1 MKDDDEDKNLGRW
14 VNRQRSMFQAGK
26 LRKDRQLSL
35 EKIGLKW
42 SMLATTSWESMF
54 ETLCQYVEEK
64 KKGGAEWDGNVP
76 ANYRTEDIPPRAL
89 GRWINRQRS
98 AYGKNKLKP
107 EYVAKLNEIGL
118 KWSIHERRP
127 TYHQYTSA
135 RPETAASSSVVPE
148 LALSSSTPT
157 QNTDAAKPQAALAAS
172 GVQKDSNVSDKENDA
187 IIIESVRPDHI
198 GSSEGNMKTVISK
211 EKTESTIFCDDPKEA
226 CQSIPTGSEVGTS
239 TKPCE
244 TLKSESSNAVKMPT
258 TSTPS
263 SKAPI
268 SSNEPVKLV
277 VNESVIMAKKATD
290 STNIEFALATP
301 SAGNTTTDTI
311 KKESGAVADSTK
323 QGSSPPAS
331 KVESTKEIIAE
342 KPVNK
347 VMESSSSIAT
357 ATTTTTTTTIGNVTT
372 DATKIKQESIETAIA
387 SSPAI
392 PAVGKT
398 TTVESGDKKLIASSS
413 VIPAVG
419 SVTTEAIKFK
429 QEPIEKAL
437 ASSPAIAAVGKTIT
451 VESVDKSVAS
461 SPGKPVGN
469 VTAVKIIQ
477 EPIEKAI
484 ASSPAIAAVGKTTTV
499 ESVDKSVASSSGKLV
514 GNVTAV
520 KIKQEPIEKAIAS
533 SPAIAAVRKTT
544 TVESVDKSV
553 ASSSGKL
560 VGNVTAVKIKQE
572 PIEKAIASSPAIAA
586 VRKTTTEQSV
596 DKSTVSSSVI
606 IPTIGKTTTEQSVD
620 KSTVSPSVIIPTIGK
635 TKTKQSIDK
644 STVSSSATI
653 PTIGKTTTEPSVDK
667 SSALSSAK
675 SAASSSEI
683 IPVVEKTT
691 LKESVVTKSTVL
703 SPVISAVGKSITE
716 QSVDKS
722 TSLSSAKPAVGN
734 TTTVATSIKQESV
747 DK

>member
-35 EKIGLKW
+35 ENIGLKW

-157 QNTDAAKPQAALAAS
+157 QNTDAAKPQAPLAAS

-357 ATTTTTTTTIGNVTT
+357 ATATATTTTTIGNVTT

-398 TTVESGDKKLIASSS
+398 ITEELGDKKLIASSS

-429 QEPIEKAL
+429 QEPIE
-437 ASSPAIAAVGKTIT
+437 T
-451 VESVDKSVAS
+451 
-461 SPGKPVGN
+461 
-469 VTAVKIIQ
+469 
-477 EPIEKAI
+477 AI

-499 ESVDKSVASSSGKLV
+499 ESG
-514 GNVTAV
+514 
-520 KIKQEPIEKAIAS
+520 
-533 SPAIAAVRKTT
+533 
-544 TVESVDKSV
+544 DKSV

-703 SPVISAVGKSITE
+703 SPVISAVGKSTTE

>member
-357 ATTTTTTTTIGNVTT
+357 ATATATTTTTTTTIGNVTT

-398 TTVESGDKKLIASSS
+398 ITEELGDKKLIASSS

-429 QEPIEKAL
+429 QEPIE
-437 ASSPAIAAVGKTIT
+437 T
-451 VESVDKSVAS
+451 
-461 SPGKPVGN
+461 
-469 VTAVKIIQ
+469 
-477 EPIEKAI
+477 AI

-499 ESVDKSVASSSGKLV
+499 ESG
-514 GNVTAV
+514 
-520 KIKQEPIEKAIAS
+520 
-533 SPAIAAVRKTT
+533 
-544 TVESVDKSV
+544 DKSV

-703 SPVISAVGKSITE
+703 SPVISAVGKSTTE

>member
-1 MKDDDEDKNLGRW
+1 MG
-14 VNRQRSMFQAGK
+14 
-26 LRKDRQLSL
+26 

-157 QNTDAAKPQAALAAS
+157 QSTDAAKPQAPLAAS

-187 IIIESVRPDHI
+187 IMTESVRPDHI

-211 EKTESTIFCDDPKEA
+211 EKTESTIICDDPKEA

-268 SSNEPVKLV
+268 SLDEPVKWAA
-277 VNESVIMAKKATD
+277 VIMAKKVTD
-290 STNIEFALATP
+290 STNIEGTLATP
-301 SAGNTTTDTI
+301 SGGNTTTDTI
-311 KKESGAVADSTK
+311 KQESGAVADSTK
-323 QGSSPPAS
+323 QESSPPAS

-342 KPVNK
+342 KPVDK

-357 ATTTTTTTTIGNVTT
+357 TTATTTIGNVTT
-372 DATKIKQESIETAIA
+372 DATKESIETAIA

-398 TTVESGDKKLIASSS
+398 ITEESGDKKLIASSS

-437 ASSPAIAAVGKTIT
+437 ASTPAIATVGKTI
-451 VESVDKSVAS
+451 
-461 SPGKPVGN
+461 
-469 VTAVKIIQ
+469 
-477 EPIEKAI
+477 
-484 ASSPAIAAVGKTTTV
+484 TV

-514 GNVTAV
+514 GNITAV
-520 KIKQEPIEKAIAS
+520 
-533 SPAIAAVRKTT
+533 
-544 TVESVDKSV
+544 
-553 ASSSGKL
+553 
-560 VGNVTAVKIKQE
+560 NIKQE

-606 IPTIGKTTTEQSVD
+606 IPTIGKTTTE
-620 KSTVSPSVIIPTIGK
+620 
-635 TKTKQSIDK
+635 QSIDK

-703 SPVISAVGKSITE
+703 SPVISAVGKSTTE

-722 TSLSSAKPAVGN
+722 T
-734 TTTVATSIKQESV
+734 
-747 DK
+747 

>member
-157 QNTDAAKPQAALAAS
+157 QNTDAAKPQAPLAAS

-357 ATTTTTTTTIGNVTT
+357 ATAATTTTTTTIGNVTT

-398 TTVESGDKKLIASSS
+398 ITEELGDKKLIASSS

-429 QEPIEKAL
+429 QEPIE
-437 ASSPAIAAVGKTIT
+437 T
-451 VESVDKSVAS
+451 
-461 SPGKPVGN
+461 
-469 VTAVKIIQ
+469 
-477 EPIEKAI
+477 AI

-499 ESVDKSVASSSGKLV
+499 ESG
-514 GNVTAV
+514 
-520 KIKQEPIEKAIAS
+520 
-533 SPAIAAVRKTT
+533 
-544 TVESVDKSV
+544 DKSV

>member
-357 ATTTTTTTTIGNVTT
+357 ATATATTTIGNVTT

-398 TTVESGDKKLIASSS
+398 ITEELGDKKLIASSS

-429 QEPIEKAL
+429 QEPIE
-437 ASSPAIAAVGKTIT
+437 T
-451 VESVDKSVAS
+451 
-461 SPGKPVGN
+461 
-469 VTAVKIIQ
+469 
-477 EPIEKAI
+477 AI

-499 ESVDKSVASSSGKLV
+499 ESG
-514 GNVTAV
+514 
-520 KIKQEPIEKAIAS
+520 
-533 SPAIAAVRKTT
+533 
-544 TVESVDKSV
+544 DKSV

-620 KSTVSPSVIIPTIGK
+620 KSTVSPSVIIPTIGE

-644 STVSSSATI
+644 STVSSSATV

-703 SPVISAVGKSITE
+703 SPVISAVGKSTTE